1 MIPVEDKEL
10 TVYARE
16 RGIHIRDMIFIKEA
30 VRELLKEYSDI
41 LWFIEASFVYDLTRL
56 SNMLYISVLS
66 YEIGIQCAVRYDK
79 YSKEEIIQNVLTP
92 ECDFIKRMLKEKD
105 MSTIKELRERQEK
118 WDLRFLDKAS
128 FVSKWSKDPSTK
140 CGAIVVRGVN
150 DSIKDGYNGYPP
162 GVDDDNT
169 LNIRAEKYPRIM
181 HAEVNAILRAKEDL
195 TGCTIYVFPLPP
207 CARCAGVI
215 IQAGIKRVV
224 SVRPSDPERAARWES
239 ENEIAMDMFSKAG
252 VSVSFYPEEEVQSY
266 GA

>member
-1 MIPVEDKEL
+1 MIPPEDKEL

-16 RGIHIRDMIFIKEA
+16 HGIHLRDMTFIKEA
-30 VRELLKEYSDI
+30 VRELLKEYSDMI
-41 LWFIEASFVYDLTRL
+41 WSIEASFTYDITRQ
-56 SNMLYISVLS
+56 SRMLHISVLS
-66 YEIGIQCAVRYDK
+66 YEIGIQCTELYTQ
-79 YSKEEIIQNVLTP
+79 YSKQEIIDNILTP
-92 ECDFIKRMLKEKD
+92 ECDFIKRMLKERT
-105 MSTIKELRERQEK
+105 MPTIKEFRERQEK

-140 CGAIVVRGVN
+140 CGAIVVRGIN

-169 LNIRAEKYPRIM
+169 LNIRAEKYPRVL

-252 VSVSFYPEEEVQSY
+252 VSVSFYPEEEVPSY